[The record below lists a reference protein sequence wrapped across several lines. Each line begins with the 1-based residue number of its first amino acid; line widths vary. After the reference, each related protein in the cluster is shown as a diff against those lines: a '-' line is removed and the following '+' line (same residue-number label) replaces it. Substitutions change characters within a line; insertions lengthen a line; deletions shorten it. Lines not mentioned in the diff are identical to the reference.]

1 MWLWVLKKDIIMQN
15 ATMLYKLGGVHKH
28 YEPKIGYIDYDYII
42 VDESE
47 VQNYLSQGWGLN
59 PTEMYL
65 DSKKPK
71 EVIIQ
76 TPLEI
81 ETPKHEN
88 RFKGKKSDVS
98 EDNL

>member
-1 MWLWVLKKDIIMQN
+1 MQN

-28 YEPKIGYIDYDYII
+28 YEPRIGYIDYDYII

-47 VQNYLSQGWGLN
+47 VSSYVAEGWGLN
-59 PTEMYL
+59 PTQMYL

-71 EVIIQ
+71 EVIIHA
-76 TPLEI
+76 PLEV
-81 ETPKHEN
+81 ETNKQSTKNKAKE
-88 RFKGKKSDVS
+88 VS